1 MENGRNKLIEED
13 ICKAGILL
21 PYKDMWWDTPNRA
34 APQRAICSAVAIADA
49 CDYIY
54 HNPKKALTMGKE
66 ARKKVLKEYDW
77 KQVDKRW
84 IAMAK
89 VWEERCT

>member
-1 MENGRNKLIEED
+1 
-13 ICKAGILL
+13 
-21 PYKDMWWDTPNRA
+21 
-34 APQRAICSAVAIADA
+34 
-49 CDYIY
+49 
-54 HNPKKALTMGKE
+54 MGKE